1 MAITIPRAATPGEA
15 GVSKKA
21 LAELMREVIESGH
34 ELHSIMVVR
43 HGQVAYEGYRAPYG
57 PSFPHMLYS
66 VSKSITSIAVG
77 YAVEEGRFRLED
89 KVADLLPE
97 LRDYDT
103 HENLEKL
110 TVRHL
115 ITMSAGKKISFMVDR
130 TKKQW
135 IKDYGLGAWD
145 YAPGEGFSYVNENI
159 YLLCAIVH
167 RVTGACVTDYLMPRL
182 FEPLGI
188 ARPYWENDGCG
199 VETGGWGLFLRLED
213 LTKIAM
219 CYLDEG
225 KFQGRQVIPAH
236 WVRESSSKQVD
247 SNPGSDGNGSYG
259 YGYCFWRN
267 KIPGS
272 FRMDGMFGQFAL
284 IFPENDACVVTNGGQ
299 LDMDALQ
306 NTLLKYIPALFE
318 ECEEEDIAIPALP
331 AYPVLPA
338 APRSAALEKQLN
350 GRCIRFPNAVQR
362 VARAVGFPPG
372 IMPAMIF
379 FMSADKA
386 GGIDRVH
393 LRFGGDRVKFSW
405 SEGRERNTVLCG
417 MAGRAYKSKITLGG
431 VEFVL
436 ACSAAWQDGELHMQ
450 LRAVNSVAE
459 RRLRFQFRGQ
469 SVRMLMSSNPDLHLM
484 VGGAANA
491 VRENFPNKALGELA
505 ARMMGHV
512 VLLAEPPHVGYM
524 KPLFR

>member
-1 MAITIPRAATPGEA
+1 MEAIPIPRAATPGSV

-21 LAELMREVIESGH
+21 LAALMREVIESGH
-34 ELHSIMVVR
+34 DLHSIMVVR
-43 HGQVAYEGYRAPYG
+43 HGQVAFEDYRAPYG
-57 PSFPHMLYS
+57 PAFSHMLYS
-66 VSKSITSIAVG
+66 VSKAITSIAVG
-77 YAVEEGRFRLED
+77 YAVDEGKFSLED

-97 LRDYDT
+97 LRDYDA
-103 HENLEKL
+103 HENLDKL

-135 IKDYGLGAWD
+135 VKDYGMGVWD

-159 YLLCAIVH
+159 YLLCAIIH
-167 RVTGACVTDYLMPRL
+167 RVAGACVTDFLMPRL

-188 ARPYWENDGCG
+188 QRPFWENDGCG

-236 WVRESSSKQVD
+236 WVRESSKKQVD
-247 SNPGSDGNGSYG
+247 SNPGSDGHGSHG

-267 KIPGS
+267 AIPGS

-284 IFPENDACVVTNGGQ
+284 IFPAYDACVVTNGGQ
-299 LDMDALQ
+299 LNMDALQ
-306 NTLLKYIPALFE
+306 DTLLKHIPALFGE
-318 ECEEEDIAIPALP
+318 SDDDLEDVVIPALP
-331 AYPVLPA
+331 AYPILEA
-338 APRSAALEKQLN
+338 APRNAALEKKLN
-350 GRCIRFPNAVQR
+350 TRCIRFPSVVQR
-362 VARAVGFPPG
+362 IARAVGFPPG
-372 IMPAMIF
+372 MMPLMIF

-393 LRFGGDRVKFSW
+393 FRFGKDSVKFSW

-431 VEFVL
+431 VDFICS
-436 ACSAAWQDGELHMQ
+436 CSAAWEGDELHMR
-450 LRAVNSVAE
+450 LRVVNSVAE
-459 RRLRFQFRGQ
+459 RRLRFQFKGQ
-469 SVRMLMSSNPDLHLM
+469 SVRMLMSSDPDLRLM
-484 VGGAANA
+484 TDGAANA
-491 VRENFPNKALGELA
+491 VRENFPNKALGAIA
-505 ARMMGHV
+505 ASMMSQV
-512 VLLAEPPHVGYM
+512 VLLAEPPHLGYM
-524 KPLFR
+524 R